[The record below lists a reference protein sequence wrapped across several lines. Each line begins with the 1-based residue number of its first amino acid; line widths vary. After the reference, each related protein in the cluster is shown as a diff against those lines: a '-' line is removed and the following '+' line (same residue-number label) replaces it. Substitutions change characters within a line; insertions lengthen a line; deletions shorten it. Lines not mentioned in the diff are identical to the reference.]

1 MTSFVN
7 IFGNSNIAP
16 SEVSYTSFNLNST
29 NIPLS
34 WPVEA
39 SPDANIAATIIDVN
53 ATTANLALI
62 LPSATQVS
70 VCTTILFNNVGTQSF
85 DVQNAAGVTIL
96 SQITGTAWQI
106 YLTDNT
112 TAGGVWETFQYG
124 ASVSSYNAA
133 ALAGTGLIA
142 LGSVLSQSMPITTQS
157 VNYTV
162 LVPDR
167 AKTFLWAGGIGTFTL
182 PNAAVAGNNWFVQFK
197 NGGTG
202 VLFLTAVG
210 GNFIDQLYTINL
222 QPLESCIV
230 MCDGS
235 NFYSLGLGQ
244 SAVFAFDYVSINVA
258 GTGAYT
264 LSGAELN
271 RVSYNFNGV
280 LTGNKTVIVPN
291 TIQQYWVVNNT
302 TGAYTLTVK
311 TVTTSGVEVPQGTS
325 AILYSN
331 GNQVVQ
337 ANSGGI
343 SLPVAISQG
352 GTGATDAPTAVINL
366 GLNPID
372 GGTF

>member
-1 MTSFVN
+1 
-7 IFGNSNIAP
+7 
-16 SEVSYTSFNLNST
+16 
-29 NIPLS
+29 
-34 WPVEA
+34 
-39 SPDANIAATIIDVN
+39 
-53 ATTANLALI
+53 
-62 LPSATQVS
+62 
-70 VCTTILFNNVGTQSF
+70 
-85 DVQNAAGVTIL
+85 
-96 SQITGTAWQI
+96 
-106 YLTDNT
+106 
-112 TAGGVWETFQYG
+112 
-124 ASVSSYNAA
+124 
-133 ALAGTGLIA
+133 
-142 LGSVLSQSMPITTQS
+142 MPITTQG

-167 AKTFLWAGGIGTFTL
+167 AKTFLWSGGIGTFTL

-230 MCDGS
+230 MCDGT

-258 GTGAYT
+258 GSGAYT

-311 TVTTSGVEVPQGTS
+311 TVTTSGVEVPQNTS

-343 SLPVAISQG
+343 SLPVAINQG